1 MSETKQS
8 NLAFEKRYDLLW
20 DDKRNIHMQYSPMSD
35 RWLPVTISPWDI
47 DKPEYQPQNL
57 DNYNDVMGQKERAY
71 NFQVRPTYLK
81 NEYSLSIPNHDH
93 ADYANGGY
101 INAPIPY
108 KPQNSHQLHKYNT
121 TFGNLVNFSKSDY
134 MPDTTWA
141 HLADN
146 NRRIASN
153 VYGKRVMQSIPDK
166 SIHFKVDTNKE
177 NEAHI
182 RGKSEITFNSYTPS
196 ALAQT
201 EELIHSGQKNYYGWL
216 GIAKGIPGINYELE
230 AKIIADLIHR
240 SNEESFYENHQDVF
254 TDCPYLQLG
263 MSRVGYELPEDL
275 YKEYIRIID
284 NIVLNRPIS
293 LARFIDVY
301 KQIGANLDPEK
312 SRDPRIFD
320 PKILPHYLINIILNR

>member
-57 DNYNDVMGQKERAY
+57 DNYNEVMEQKERAY

-81 NEYSLSIPNHDH
+81 NEYSLSIPSHNH

-196 ALAQT
+196 AFAQT

-230 AKIIADLIHR
+230 AKIIGDIIHH
-240 SNEESFYENHQDVF
+240 SNILNEKELGELNTGSPF
-254 TDCPYLQLG
+254 LQLG
-263 MSRVGYELPEDL
+263 LSGNLFD
-275 YKEYIRIID
+275 EYYDIIE

-293 LARFIDVY
+293 LQRFIDIY

>member
-8 NLAFEKRYDLLW
+8 NLAFEKRNDLLW

-81 NEYSLSIPNHDH
+81 NEYSLSIPSHNH

-121 TFGNLVNFSKSDY
+121 TFGNLVDFSKSDY
-134 MPDTTWA
+134 MSDTTWA

-196 ALAQT
+196 AFAQT

-230 AKIIADLIHR
+230 AKIIGDIIHH
-240 SNEESFYENHQDVF
+240 SNILNEKELGELNTGSPF
-254 TDCPYLQLG
+254 LQLG
-263 MSRVGYELPEDL
+263 LSGNLFD
-275 YKEYIRIID
+275 EYYDIIE

-293 LARFIDVY
+293 LQRFIDIY

>member
-8 NLAFEKRYDLLW
+8 NLAFEKRNDLLW

-57 DNYNDVMGQKERAY
+57 DNYNDVMEQKGRAY

-81 NEYSLSIPNHDH
+81 NEYSLSIPSHNH

-134 MPDTTWA
+134 MPNSTWA

-182 RGKSEITFNSYTPS
+182 RGKSKITFNSYTPS
-196 ALAQT
+196 AFAQT

-230 AKIIADLIHR
+230 AKIIGDIIHH
-240 SNEESFYENHQDVF
+240 SNILNEKELGELNTGSPF
-254 TDCPYLQLG
+254 LQLG
-263 MSRVGYELPEDL
+263 LSGNLFD
-275 YKEYIRIID
+275 EYYDIIE

-293 LARFIDVY
+293 LQRFIDIY

>member
-8 NLAFEKRYDLLW
+8 NLAFEKRNDLLW

-57 DNYNDVMGQKERAY
+57 DNYNEVMEQKERAY

-81 NEYSLSIPNHDH
+81 NEYSLSIPSHNH

-101 INAPIPY
+101 INVPIPY

-196 ALAQT
+196 AFAQT

-230 AKIIADLIHR
+230 AKIIGDIIHH
-240 SNEESFYENHQDVF
+240 SNILNEKELGELNTGSPF
-254 TDCPYLQLG
+254 LQLG
-263 MSRVGYELPEDL
+263 LSGNLFD
-275 YKEYIRIID
+275 EYYDIIE

-293 LARFIDVY
+293 LQRFIDIY

>member
-8 NLAFEKRYDLLW
+8 NLAFEKRNDLLW

-47 DKPEYQPQNL
+47 DKPEYQPL

-134 MPDTTWA
+134 MPNSTWA

-230 AKIIADLIHR
+230 AKIIADIIHY
-240 SNEESFYENHQDVF
+240 SNFINKDNDDVF
-254 TDCPYLQLG
+254 TVIPFGPLG
-263 MSRVGYELPEDL
+263 MSRVGYELSNDL
-275 YKEYIRIID
+275 HKEYIGIIE
-284 NIVLNRPIS
+284 NIVQNRPIS

>member
-57 DNYNDVMGQKERAY
+57 DNYNEVMEQKERAY

-81 NEYSLSIPNHDH
+81 NEYSLSIPSHNH

-196 ALAQT
+196 AFAQT

-230 AKIIADLIHR
+230 AKIIADLIHH
-240 SNEESFYENHQDVF
+240 SNILNEKELGELNTGSPF
-254 TDCPYLQLG
+254 LQLG
-263 MSRVGYELPEDL
+263 LSGNLFD
-275 YKEYIRIID
+275 EYYDIIE

-293 LARFIDVY
+293 LARFIDIY

>member
-8 NLAFEKRYDLLW
+8 NLAFEKRNDLLW

-81 NEYSLSIPNHDH
+81 NEYSLSIPNHNH

-134 MPDTTWA
+134 MPNSTWA

-182 RGKSEITFNSYTPS
+182 RGKSEITFNSYSPT
-196 ALAQT
+196 AAAQA

-230 AKIIADLIHR
+230 AKIIADLIHC
-240 SNEESFYENHQDVF
+240 SNFVNKDNGDVF
-254 TDCPYLQLG
+254 TEIPFVPLG

-275 YKEYIRIID
+275 YKEYMDIID

-293 LARFIDVY
+293 LARFIDIY

-320 PKILPHYLINIILNR
+320 PKILPYYLINIILNR

>member
-8 NLAFEKRYDLLW
+8 NLAFEKRNDLLW

-81 NEYSLSIPNHDH
+81 NEYSLSIPNNNH

-108 KPQNSHQLHKYNT
+108 KPQNSHQLHEYNT

-141 HLADN
+141 QLADN

-177 NEAHI
+177 NEAHL

-196 ALAQT
+196 AFAQT

-230 AKIIADLIHR
+230 AKIIGDIIHYSNILNEKELEEINSGSPFSQLGLSGDL
-240 SNEESFYENHQDVF
+240 FYEYYD
-254 TDCPYLQLG
+254 
-263 MSRVGYELPEDL
+263 
-275 YKEYIRIID
+275 IIE

-293 LARFIDVY
+293 LQRFVDIY

-312 SRDPRIFD
+312 SRDPQIFD